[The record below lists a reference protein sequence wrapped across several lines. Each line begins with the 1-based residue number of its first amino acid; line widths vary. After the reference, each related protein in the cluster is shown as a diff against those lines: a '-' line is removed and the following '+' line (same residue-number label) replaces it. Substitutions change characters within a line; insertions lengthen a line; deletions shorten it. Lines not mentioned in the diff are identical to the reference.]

1 MRSPLTF
8 VRLAL
13 LWGACAAVAS
23 SGAPVDAQGE
33 APRSALVDAARRG
46 DRPSVTALLARGAD
60 PNGAAAD
67 GTTALHWAS
76 ELGDAATVRALLAK
90 GANPDSLNRYGASP
104 LRSACLSG
112 SLEAVDALLQAGARA
127 DAVRAESGDTPLMI
141 AARAGHV
148 AIVKALLARGVAVD
162 AAEPKRGQ
170 TALMWAAA
178 EKHPAVVK
186 VLLEAGADPK
196 RLSKTKLS
204 PLLFAIRAGD
214 RESTAALLDRGLDVN
229 APAADGT
236 RPLIFAMLNARFE
249 LAKDLLE
256 RGADVKADDPHGTPL
271 QVLSFMRKAE
281 NIALATVLPRQ
292 LPQHGMDAKALALL
306 LLAKGD
312 DINARYTGR
321 GVPRHIPVGSYR
333 ISFEGATPFFISAI
347 TADTE
352 WMRFLREHGADPS
365 IPTLGGVTPLLA
377 AAGIGF
383 WEGETPGS
391 NADAFEA
398 VKLAAEYG
406 NDPRYVIAGGD
417 KKDPMWEGATAMHGA
432 ATRGYEPMVAWLA
445 ERGVPL
451 DKKTERGISAYHI
464 ATDNAGGMY
473 HIAPEVAERL
483 LALAKARG
491 ETVDTTP
498 PAVVPRRY

>member
-1 MRSPLTF
+1 MVST
-8 VRLAL
+8 
-13 LWGACAAVAS
+13 
-23 SGAPVDAQGE
+23 GAPAQGE
-33 APRSALVDAARRG
+33 IVRFPLVDAVRLG
-46 DRPSVTALLARGAD
+46 DSQAVTGLLARGVHPD
-60 PNGAAAD
+60 EPTAD
-67 GTTALHWAS
+67 GTTALHWAA
-76 ELGDAATVRALLAK
+76 ELGHAEMVRMLLAR
-90 GANPDSLNRYGASP
+90 GADPNRLNRYGASP

-112 SLEAVDALLQAGARA
+112 SPEAVEALLQAGATA
-127 DAVRAESGDTPLMI
+127 NAVRAESGDTPLMI
-141 AARAGHV
+141 AARAGHL
-148 AIVKALLARGVAVD
+148 AIVKTLLAHGATVD
-162 AAEPKRGQ
+162 AVEPRRGQ

-178 EKHPAVVK
+178 EKHPAVVT

-236 RPLIFAMLNARFE
+236 RPLIFAMLNARFD

-256 RGADVKADDPHGTPL
+256 RGADVKAEDPHGTPL

-292 LPQHGMDAKALALL
+292 LPLNGVDAKALARL

-312 DINARYTGR
+312 GINARFKGR
-321 GVPRHIPVGSYR
+321 TVPRHIPVGSYR
-333 ISFEGATPFFISAI
+333 ISFEGATPFFIAAI

-352 WMRFLREHGADPS
+352 WMKFLREQGADPS
-365 IPTLGGVTPLLA
+365 IPTLSGVTPLLA

-406 NDPRYVIAGGD
+406 NDPRQVITGGD

-432 ATRGYEPMVAWLA
+432 ATRGYEPMVAWLV
-445 ERGVPL
+445 ERGVPI